1 MRESSVSVLL
11 IDAGNTRIK
20 WRYIG
25 HGHIQQGACLH
36 REVTSQEWPIPIDRI
51 VVASVRSNDVLAQ
64 HLQHQFGLDIEW
76 LREPNSDNSR
86 FRHCYAQPQRLGV
99 DRWLAMLAAIE
110 RTRNACVVVDAG
122 TALTI
127 DVVDSNGRH
136 QGGYIVPG
144 LAMAQA
150 ALFQQTE
157 RVRPFEDE
165 QIQHHIALGC
175 DTLACVSAGIRRQHL
190 ALLQSMAAEYPEHD
204 WLISGGDGE
213 WLASAMERD
222 YYPDLVF
229 EGMES
234 LCVGS
239 FSR

>member
-1 MRESSVSVLL
+1 MSVLL

-20 WRYIG
+20 WRYTN
-25 HGHIQQGACLH
+25 QNLTLQGACLH
-36 REVTSQEWPIPIDRI
+36 HEVAAQVWPSPIEQV
-51 VVASVRSNDVLAQ
+51 VVASVRSNDALAQ
-64 HLQHQFGLDIEW
+64 HLQQQFNVNIEW
-76 LREPNSDNSR
+76 LREPYLHHSR

-99 DRWLAMLAAIE
+99 DRWLAMLGAME
-110 RTRNACVVVDAG
+110 RTQKACVVVDAG